1 MSCCSAF
8 MSRLL
13 LEQKGSSRRPRGR
26 PSSCGALHPGAHPAS
41 VQFYRTKIWSYWT
54 VVDVRFRRMLMT
66 TPVTAQGPAVQGMST
81 QQGYAPG
88 FPPPLGIEQY
98 LGQPQQYGGFPQSWG
113 APQQFMGGFPQ
124 PYGGTPQQSYM
135 QPQFPGQQLLSG
147 QQLPI
152 QQIVQALVSQLLPI
166 AQQVILP
173 QVVATATQQ
182 IPQHLQQLVSQQ
194 LSQQA
199 GWQQPQF
206 GLQGQNPFGGPFPG
220 SF

>member
-54 VVDVRFRRMLMT
+54 VVDVRFRRTLMT
-66 TPVTAQGPAVQGMST
+66 TPVTAQGSAVQGMST

-113 APQQFMGGFPQ
+113 APQQFMGGFSQ

-135 QPQFPGQQLLSG
+135 QPQF
-147 QQLPI
+147 

-182 IPQHLQQLVSQQ
+182 IPQHLQQLVAWQ

-199 GWQQPQF
+199 GWQQPFTQ
-206 GLQGQNPFGGPFPG
+206 QGPSGRGF
-220 SF
+220 

>member
-1 MSCCSAF
+1 
-8 MSRLL
+8 
-13 LEQKGSSRRPRGR
+13 
-26 PSSCGALHPGAHPAS
+26 
-41 VQFYRTKIWSYWT
+41 
-54 VVDVRFRRMLMT
+54 MT

-81 QQGYAPG
+81 QQQGYAPG

-113 APQQFMGGFPQ
+113 SPQHFTGGFPNQ
-124 PYGGTPQQSYM
+124 YGGAGQQSHM
-135 QPQFPGQQLLSG
+135 PSQFPGQ

-173 QVVATATQQ
+173 QVVAIATQQ
-182 IPQHLQQLVSQQ
+182 IPQHLQQLVAQQ

-199 GWQQPQF
+199 GWQQPRF
-206 GLQGQNPFGGPFPG
+206 GLQGQNPFGGPFQG